1 MKTILFDMDG
11 VLVATERMHYEA
23 LNRVLDRAV
32 GRTMDK
38 SVRMHKNTFS

>member
-23 LNRVLDRAV
+23 LNRVDR
-32 GRTMDK
+32 K
-38 SVRMHKNTFS
+38 SVV